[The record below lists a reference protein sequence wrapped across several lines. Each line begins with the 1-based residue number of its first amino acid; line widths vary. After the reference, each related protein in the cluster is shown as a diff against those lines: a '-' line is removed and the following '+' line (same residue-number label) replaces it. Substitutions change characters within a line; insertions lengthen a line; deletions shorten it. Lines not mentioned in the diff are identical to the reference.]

1 MRTVDPARH
10 RARRRHI
17 VNAAAELFAAKG
29 FERTTTAEICKAAGM
44 SAGNLFHYFPNKRA
58 IFHAVF
64 EDDEHG
70 EADRHDQHGEQ
81 VRYDGHDRHGEC
93 ENAPT
98 KYERLAAARA
108 ADDPLTALLDTVD
121 LLTAPAREPLAP
133 ALVMEAMIQAY
144 RDPELEAL
152 LSRDN
157 DEERSTLTTVL
168 RNAAAAGQIDPDL
181 DPDDT
186 AAWVM
191 ALIAALYI
199 NAATDPSF
207 SPADQLPTLRLIIQ
221 RFLRPDAV
229 PERATTAGTVTA
241 GATTGGPFPGR

>member
-10 RARRRHI
+10 QARRRHI
-17 VNAAAELFAAKG
+17 INAATELFAAKG
-29 FERTTTAEICKAAGM
+29 FERTTTAEICRAAGM

-64 EDDEHG
+64 EEDEH
-70 EADRHDQHGEQ
+70 
-81 VRYDGHDRHGEC
+81 DGT
-93 ENAPT
+93 T
-98 KYERLAAARA
+98 KAERLAATRT
-108 ADDPLTALLDTVD
+108 ADDPWTALLDVVD
-121 LLTAPAREPLAP
+121 LLAAPATEPLVP

-157 DEERSTLTTVL
+157 DEERSTIVTLL
-168 RNAAAAGQIDPDL
+168 RNAAAAGQIDAAL

-191 ALIAALYI
+191 ALIAALYTS
-199 NAATDPSF
+199 AATDPSF
-207 SPADQLPTLRLIIQ
+207 SPTGQLPTLRLILH
-221 RFLRPDAV
+221 RFLRPSTAAQQ
-229 PERATTAGTVTA
+229 ER
-241 GATTGGPFPGR
+241 

>member
-1 MRTVDPARH
+1 MVRTVDPARH

-17 VNAAAELFAAKG
+17 VDAAAQIFAAKG

-64 EDDEHG
+64 EDDQR
-70 EADRHDQHGEQ
+70 D
-81 VRYDGHDRHGEC
+81 DGGVG
-93 ENAPT
+93 
-98 KYERLAAARA
+98 KSERLAAARA
-108 ADDPLTALLDTVD
+108 ADDPWAALLDTVD
-121 LLTAPAREPLAP
+121 LLAAPSAEPLVP

-157 DEERSTLTTVL
+157 DEERSTISTLL
-168 RNAAAAGQIDPDL
+168 RNAAAAGQIDPGL
-181 DPDDT
+181 EPDGT

-191 ALIAALYI
+191 ALIAALYTS
-199 NAATDPSF
+199 AATDPSF
-207 SPADQLPTLRLIIQ
+207 DPAEQRSTLRLILQ
-221 RFLRPDAV
+221 RFLRPSAAC
-229 PERATTAGTVTA
+229 PERGAG
-241 GATTGGPFPGR
+241 G

>member
-10 RARRRHI
+10 GARRRHI

-64 EDDEHG
+64 EDDEH
-70 EADRHDQHGEQ
+70 
-81 VRYDGHDRHGEC
+81 DG
-93 ENAPT
+93 AT
-98 KYERLAAARA
+98 KAERLAAARA
-108 ADDPLTALLDTVD
+108 ADDPWAALLDTVE
-121 LLTAPAREPLAP
+121 LLAAPATEPLVP

-157 DEERSTLTTVL
+157 DEERYTVTTLL
-168 RNAAAAGQIDPDL
+168 RNAAAAGRIDPAL

-191 ALIAALYI
+191 ALIAALYTS
-199 NAATDPSF
+199 AATDPSF
-207 SPADQLPTLRLIIQ
+207 SPAAQLPTLRLTLQ
-221 RFLRPDAV
+221 RFLRPGGV
-229 PERATTAGTVTA
+229 SEPER
-241 GATTGGPFPGR
+241 

>member
-64 EDDEHG
+64 EDDEPEG
-70 EADRHDQHGEQ
+70 A
-81 VRYDGHDRHGEC
+81 
-93 ENAPT
+93 T
-98 KYERLAAARA
+98 KAERLAAARA
-108 ADDPLTALLDTVD
+108 AADPWAALLDTVD
-121 LLTAPAREPLAP
+121 LLAAPAAEPLVP
-133 ALVMEAMIQAY
+133 ALVMEAMVQAY

-157 DEERSTLTTVL
+157 DEERATVTTLL
-168 RNAAAAGQIDPDL
+168 RNAAATGRIDPGL
-181 DPDDT
+181 DPDAA

-191 ALIAALYI
+191 ALIAALYTS
-199 NAATDPSF
+199 AATDPSF
-207 SPADQLPTLRLIIQ
+207 RPAEQLPTLRLILH
-221 RFLRPDAV
+221 RFLRPD
-229 PERATTAGTVTA
+229 TAP
-241 GATTGGPFPGR
+241 GPAR

>member
-10 RARRRHI
+10 RARRQHI
-17 VNAAAELFAAKG
+17 VNTAAELFAARG

-64 EDDEHG
+64 EDED
-70 EADRHDQHGEQ
+70 D
-81 VRYDGHDRHGEC
+81 
-93 ENAPT
+93 NAT
-98 KYERLAAARA
+98 KAERLSAARA
-108 ADDPLTALLDTVD
+108 ADDPWAALLDTVD
-121 LLTAPAREPLAP
+121 LLTVPAIEPLVP

-144 RDPELEAL
+144 RDPDLEVL

-157 DEERSTLTTVL
+157 DEERSTVTTLL
-168 RNAAAAGQIDPDL
+168 RNAAAAGQIDPAL

-191 ALIAALYI
+191 ALIAALYTS
-199 NAATDPSF
+199 AATDPSF
-207 SPADQLPTLRLIIQ
+207 SPADQLPTLRLILQ
-221 RFLRPDAV
+221 RFLRPNSP
-229 PERATTAGTVTA
+229 PE
-241 GATTGGPFPGR
+241 PQL